1 MKKFFII
8 PAVFAAVCTAGAVG
22 CAKHTDY
29 SDYISEK
36 RYDVYLYGGDDTEI
50 KLYCSDKESPYVA
63 DGIKGNVNGLVEIY
77 AKLSG
82 DCEKVTISSK
92 SFQGGE
98 MSYLTVRDC
107 WYISFSGNSFDG
119 NEITVSLDCDGKATE
134 YKLLSVVT
142 DGLISCEQALECV
155 KEHAGTLF
163 DELTENGI
171 FNGEI
176 FIRLL
181 YDEKCYYYVGICDR
195 EGTINAFLVDGQ
207 SGRIIAERE
216 HRM

>member
-1 MKKFFII
+1 
-8 PAVFAAVCTAGAVG
+8 
-22 CAKHTDY
+22 
-29 SDYISEK
+29 
-36 RYDVYLYGGDDTEI
+36 
-50 KLYCSDKESPYVA
+50 
-63 DGIKGNVNGLVEIY
+63 
-77 AKLSG
+77 
-82 DCEKVTISSK
+82 
-92 SFQGGE
+92 

-119 NEITVSLDCDGKATE
+119 NEITVSLDCDGKTTE

-195 EGTINAFLVDGQ
+195 EGMINAFLVDGQ